1 MRSLV
6 DVLSH
11 YAAYHRDPRNIATHF
26 VGIPLI
32 VVAVAALLGRPAL
45 LAEGVS
51 LTPAL
56 AVAAVA
62 AAYYLKLDA
71 VLGALMAILLLLAA
85 TFGGWVAR
93 LPTRE
98 WLLAGSSAFVAG
110 WIIQFIGHAWEGRKP
125 AFADDLIGLA
135 IGPLFVLCEL
145 LFAVGLRPELKR
157 AVESRV
163 GPARRE
169 AARSRA

>member
-32 VVAVAALLGRPAL
+32 VVAVAVLLGRPAL
-45 LAEGVS
+45 LAGGVS

-56 AVAAVA
+56 AIAAVA
-62 AAYYLKLDA
+62 AAYYLKLDV
-71 VLGALMAILLLLAA
+71 VLGALMAFPLLLAA
-85 TFGGWVAR
+85 ILGAWAGA

-98 WLLAGSSAFVAG
+98 WLLAGSSTFVAG

-163 GPARRE
+163 GPARRGT
-169 AARSRA
+169 ARSRA

>member
-11 YAAYHRDPRNIATHF
+11 YAAYHRDPRNIASHF

-32 VVAVAALLGRPAL
+32 VVAVAVLLGRPAL
-45 LAEGVS
+45 TAGGLA

-56 AVAAVA
+56 AVAVVA
-62 AAYYLKLDA
+62 AAYYLKLDV

-85 TFGGWVAR
+85 ILGEWAAR

-110 WIIQFIGHAWEGRKP
+110 WIIQFVGHAWEGRKP

-145 LFAVGLRPELKR
+145 LFALGLRPELKR

-163 GPARRE
+163 GPARRG
-169 AARSRA
+169 AARARA